1 MTEELTNVNM
11 EIHHFVS
18 IGVVFIAGL
27 PSGKQ
32 RLSLLK
38 GGQISGKNVLLVVN
52 AGAIKATLVAVDA
65 VRCA

>member
-27 PSGKQ
+27 PF
-32 RLSLLK
+32 
-38 GGQISGKNVLLVVN
+38 LVVN